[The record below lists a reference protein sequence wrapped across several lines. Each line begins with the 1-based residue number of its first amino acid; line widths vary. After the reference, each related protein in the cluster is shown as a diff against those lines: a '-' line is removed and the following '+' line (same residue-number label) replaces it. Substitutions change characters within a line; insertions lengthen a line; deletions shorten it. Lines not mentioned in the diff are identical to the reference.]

1 MVVIMHKPGCLWA
14 TGKGRF
20 PVSQPPEEQ
29 QGRAPEGARSSTEAL
44 RALQSLY
51 GENEA
56 LFHQSN
62 DFVAQIYEQ
71 GDLSLGKRGVLRR
84 LLQIGPQ
91 TVPQMAQ
98 AKHVS
103 RQYIQKIVNQLAQA
117 GYVTFTENEAHKR
130 SSLVQL
136 TDQGRTYL
144 LDRLQHEVQI
154 VREMVI
160 PFPPDK
166 LEETAAMLR
175 AIREWQLVELR
186 RLMQAHGPAPAEP
199 EPDKRDGPMPPE
211 EGA

>member
-1 MVVIMHKPGCLWA
+1 M
-14 TGKGRF
+14 
-20 PVSQPPEEQ
+20 SQPPEEQ

-44 RALQSLY
+44 RALQSVY
-51 GENEA
+51 TENEA

-62 DFVAQIYEQ
+62 DFVAQVYGQ
-71 GDLSLGKRGVLRR
+71 GELSLGKRGVLRL
-84 LLQIGPQ
+84 LLQSGPQ

-98 AKHVS
+98 KKHVS

-117 GYVTFTENEAHKR
+117 GYVAFAENEARKR
-130 SSLVQL
+130 SSLVHL

-144 LDRLQHEVQI
+144 LGRLQREVQI

-175 AIREWQLVELR
+175 AIREWQLTELQ
-186 RLMQAHGPAPAEP
+186 RLMQTREPAPAEP
-199 EPDKRDGPMPPE
+199 EPDKPDRQVPPS

>member
-1 MVVIMHKPGCLWA
+1 M
-14 TGKGRF
+14 
-20 PVSQPPEEQ
+20 SQPPEEQ

-44 RALQSLY
+44 RALQSVY
-51 GENEA
+51 TENEA

-62 DFVAQIYEQ
+62 DFVAQVYGQ
-71 GDLSLGKRGVLRR
+71 GELSLGKRGVLRL
-84 LLQIGPQ
+84 LLQSGPQ

-98 AKHVS
+98 KKHVS

-117 GYVTFTENEAHKR
+117 GYVGFAENEARKR

-144 LDRLQHEVQI
+144 LGRLQREVQI

-175 AIREWQLVELR
+175 AIREWQLAELQ
-186 RLMQAHGPAPAEP
+186 RLMQTHGPAPAEP
-199 EPDKRDGPMPPE
+199 EPDKPDHQVPPS